1 MKTTI
6 NDLKKGQ
13 KAVITN
19 FDVSQVPLKL
29 IEMGCMEGHEV
40 TLIQIAPLGDPLYLN
55 IHGSLLA
62 IRRETAKE
70 IEVALEY
77 LSDEK

>member
-1 MKTTI
+1 MI
-6 NDLKKGQ
+6 
-13 KAVITN
+13 IN

-70 IEVALEY
+70 IEVAIEY